1 MKRKLLQMILR
12 LFARLVILRYKPV
25 IIGITGSVGK
35 TTSKEAISAIIGG
48 RLRVGKTI
56 QNNNNEV
63 GVPLTVL
70 GVDGGERVFLKWL
83 FIVVRAMRLV
93 VLKDK
98 RYPEVLVVEMAAD
111 RPGDLEYLVKL
122 APPQIGLVTS
132 VGRAHLEF
140 FKTVRKLAQEKQTLV
155 TCLPAE
161 GFAILNADDSEVI
174 AMQNKTR
181 ARPLTFGL
189 NDGAMLRAIE
199 LSIGNEDVGGRVKLT
214 GMFFKIIYKGSTVPV
229 FLPGVLGRQHVYAAL
244 AGAAVGVGVG
254 MNLVEVSERMHYY
267 DAPPGRMKIIEGIK
281 NTTLIDDTYNSSPT
295 AAIAAVE
302 TLAEMPCASRARKFA
317 VLGDMLELGPHT
329 EIEHRELGKKVAE
342 LGIEYLYT
350 VGERAKFIAQ
360 AAAFAGMKEDRIL
373 TFADASS
380 AGKVLQEKIKTGDT
394 LLIKGSQGM
403 RMEKITRE
411 LMAEPLHAEHLLCR
425 QYGHWLNDY

>member
-1 MKRKLLQMILR
+1 MKRAVLQLILR
-12 LFARLVILRYKPV
+12 TAARLVIARYKPI
-25 IIGITGSVGK
+25 IIGVSGSVGK
-35 TTSKEAISAIIGG
+35 TTAKEAISAIIGG

-70 GVDGGERVFLKWL
+70 GVDGSERSLIKW
-83 FIVVRAMRLV
+83 FSIMARAVRLV
-93 VLKDK
+93 FFKDK
-98 RYPEVLVVEMAAD
+98 RYPEALVVEMAAD
-111 RPGDLEYLVKL
+111 RPGDLAYLVKI
-122 APPQIGLVTS
+122 ASPQIGVVMA

-140 FKTVRKLAQEKQTLV
+140 FKTMRALVQEKQTLIS
-155 TCLPAE
+155 CLPAD
-161 GFAILNADDSEVI
+161 GFALLNADDAEVI

-181 ARPLTFGL
+181 ARTLTYGFGEK
-189 NDGAMLRAIE
+189 AMVRAVE
-199 LSIGNEDVGGRVKLT
+199 LSIGSEAVEEQCKLT
-214 GMFFKIIYKGSTVPV
+214 GIYFKIVYKGSTVPV

-267 DAPPGRMKIIEGIK
+267 DAPPGRMRIVEGIK
-281 NTTLIDDTYNSSPT
+281 HTMLIDDTYNSSPT
-295 AAIAAVE
+295 AAVAAVE
-302 TLAEMPCASRARKFA
+302 TLAVTPCATRARKFA

-350 VGERAKFIAQ
+350 VGERAKFVAQ
-360 AAAFAGMKEDRIL
+360 AAAFAGMKEDRISV
-373 TFADASS
+373 FADAES
-380 AGKVLQEKIKTGDT
+380 AGKALQEKIKPNDVI
-394 LLIKGSQGM
+394 LIKGSQGM

-425 QYGHWLNDY
+425 QYGHWLDDY